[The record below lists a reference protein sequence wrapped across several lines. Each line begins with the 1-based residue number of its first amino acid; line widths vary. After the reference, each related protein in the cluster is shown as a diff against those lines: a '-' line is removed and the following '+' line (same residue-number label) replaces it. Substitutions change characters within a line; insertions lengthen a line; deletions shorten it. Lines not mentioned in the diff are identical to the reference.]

1 MLRQTT
7 AWPTEHVNQ
16 LVSLWRDGNSASQIA
31 EKLTAQFGVRR
42 TRNSVIGAV
51 HRRGLQRRIDPHAN
65 GTARTEKVRRARRT
79 RPVVMRPQP
88 PERPPEPIPVEP
100 LHIPFLDRETYQCR
114 AITDSTRY
122 AQKVCGHPIEGTG
135 VYCRWHHA
143 IHNVAPDPKKKPRAR

>member
-1 MLRQTT
+1 MWTPQRVTT
-7 AWPTEHVNQ
+7 MTT
-16 LVSLWRDGNSASQIA
+16 LWIEGRSAREIA
-31 EKLTAQFGVRR
+31 EHLGGT
-42 TRNSVIGAV
+42 TRNAVIGRV
-51 HRRGLQRRIDPHAN
+51 SRMGLQRRIDPQSGNSQRAD
-65 GTARTEKVRRARRT
+65 KVRRARRT

-122 AQKVCGHPIEGTG
+122 AQQVCGHPIEGTG

>member
-1 MLRQTT
+1 MWTPQRIETMRT
-7 AWPTEHVNQ
+7 
-16 LVSLWRDGNSASQIA
+16 LWTDGRSAREIA
-31 EKLTAQFGVRR
+31 DHLGGI
-42 TRNSVIGAV
+42 TRNAVIGRV
-51 HRRGLQRRIDPHAN
+51 TRMGLQRRIDPHAN

-88 PERPPEPIPVEP
+88 PEKPPAPIPVEP
-100 LHIPFLDRETYQCR
+100 LNIPFLDRETYQCR

>member
-1 MLRQTT
+1 MTT
-7 AWPTEHVNQ
+7 
-16 LVSLWRDGNSASQIA
+16 LWIEGRSAREIA
-31 EKLTAQFGVRR
+31 EHLGGT
-42 TRNSVIGAV
+42 TRNAVIGRV
-51 HRRGLQRRIDPHAN
+51 TRMGLQRRIDPHSN

-88 PERPPEPIPVEP
+88 PERPPESIPVEP